1 MKKILLGIS
10 TLGMCLVVLSFCAN
24 SAWAQSDPPP
34 DGYERV
40 LQDNLTA
47 GINGTVE
54 QPSQVVLLSSYPN
67 PFNPETTIRFDVR
80 EAQQVRLVVFD
91 LLGREIALLVNG
103 RVEVGPHEV
112 RFQAGDLPSGTYVI
126 RLVTATDVAVRKI
139 VLMK

>member
-1 MKKILLGIS
+1 MKKSFLGIA
-10 TLGMCLVVLSFCAN
+10 TLGVIVVLSFCAN
-24 SAWAQSDPPP
+24 SAWAQSNPVRE
-34 DGYERV
+34 GYERV
-40 LQDNLTA
+40 LQDNLTT

-80 EAQQVRLVVFD
+80 EAQQVRLAVFD

-103 RVEVGPHEV
+103 RVEVGRHEV
-112 RFQAGDLPSGTYVI
+112 RFQAGDLPSGTYFI